1 MSLTQRPL
9 FPLIPQADPAEE
21 ARRLHREGGLVPV
34 RLPGDVAAWAAV
46 EHTTAQLVLGHP
58 DLTKDAAYW
67 PDLVSGRVPDH
78 WELIAVIRG
87 AGMLHAGGDDH
98 RRLRKLASSAFTRAP
113 IAALEGRITEITG
126 QLLDE
131 LAAADPREPVDLRE
145 RFAYRLPV
153 RVICEVLGVPDSA
166 VAGLRGAFERLV
178 TPQEEGA
185 EDIRVAQAEIHRSLT
200 ALIAAKRAEPG
211 DDLTSALI
219 QARDDGDRLSE
230 EELVETLFLIL
241 IAGHETTLNLI
252 TNAVHALLRHPD
264 MLATVRAT
272 AVKEG
277 PGGGCPR
284 AHRASHDAPSEADAD
299 AGSGGGDTGHAGTGR
314 ADAEDTGAADTGAG
328 DDDVWTALVDETLR
342 YSSPVR
348 HALMRYAVKDV
359 DIAGV
364 RVARGEPVLAGLYAA
379 GRDPGRHTD
388 PDTFDLARPT
398 RRDHLAFG
406 HGAHYCLGARLA
418 RLEARIA
425 LKALFTRYPDLE
437 AATAP
442 GRLASLSVQGADALP
457 VRLNAGR
464 ARD

>member
-1 MSLTQRPL
+1 MLTHCPL
-9 FPLIPQADPAEE
+9 FPLVPQAEPAEE
-21 ARRLHREGGLVPV
+21 ARRLHTEGGLIPV

-46 EHTTAQLVLGHP
+46 DHTTAQLVLGHP
-58 DLTKDAAYW
+58 ELTKDAAYW

-113 IAALEGRITEITG
+113 IAALEGRITEIAG
-126 QLLDE
+126 QLLDD
-131 LAAADPREPVDLRE
+131 LAAAGPGPVDLRE
-145 RFAYRLPV
+145 RFAHRLPV
-153 RVICEVLGVPDSA
+153 RVICEVLGVPDTA
-166 VAGLRGAFERLV
+166 VAGLRAAFERLV
-178 TPQEEGA
+178 TPQEDGA
-185 EDIRVAQAEIHRSLT
+185 DDIRLAQAEIHRSLT

-219 QARDDGDRLSE
+219 QARDDGDQLSE

-241 IAGHETTLNLI
+241 IAGHETTVNLI
-252 TNAVHALLRHPD
+252 TNAVHALLHHPG
-264 MLATVRAT
+264 MLAAVRDA
-272 AVKEG
+272 ALE
-277 PGGGCPR
+277 GGGAGTCPH
-284 AHRASHDAPSEADAD
+284 AQGTPPDAYAGDGSTGDATTGDPADAD
-299 AGSGGGDTGHAGTGR
+299 I
-314 ADAEDTGAADTGAG
+314 
-328 DDDVWTALVDETLR
+328 WTALVDETLR
-342 YSSPVR
+342 FSSPVR

-388 PDTFDLARPT
+388 PDTFDLTRPT

-418 RLEARIA
+418 RLEAGIA
-425 LKALFTRYPDLE
+425 LKALFTRYPGLE
-437 AATAP
+437 AAAEP
-442 GRLASLSVQGADALP
+442 ERLASISVQGVAALP
-457 VRLNAGR
+457 VYLNAAADRQSG
-464 ARD
+464 

>member
-1 MSLTQRPL
+1 MSLTHRPL
-9 FPLIPQADPAEE
+9 FPLVPQADPAKE
-21 ARRLHREGGLVPV
+21 ARQLHAEGGLVPV

-46 EHTTAQLVLGHP
+46 DHPTARLVLGHP
-58 DLTKDAAYW
+58 ELTKDAAHW

-113 IAALEGRITEITG
+113 IAALEGRITEIAE
-126 QLLDE
+126 QLLDD
-131 LAAADPREPVDLRE
+131 LAEADPREPVDLRD

-153 RVICEVLGVPDSA
+153 RVICEVLGVPDAA
-166 VAGLRGAFERLV
+166 VSGLRSAFERLV
-178 TPQEEGA
+178 TPQEDGA

-200 ALIAAKRAEPG
+200 ALIATKRTAPG

-219 QARDDGDRLSE
+219 QAHDDGDRLSE

-252 TNAVHALLRHPD
+252 SSAVHALLEHPD
-264 MLATVRAT
+264 ALANVR
-272 AVKEG
+272 
-277 PGGGCPR
+277 
-284 AHRASHDAPSEADAD
+284 EAARR
-299 AGSGGGDTGHAGTGR
+299 GSGGGACPYAHGGGRGARTEVGTDDGS
-314 ADAEDTGAADTGAG
+314 TGAG
-328 DDDVWTALVDETLR
+328 TADSGTGPADAGADDTDDDVWTALVDETLR
-342 YSSPVR
+342 FSSPVR
-348 HALMRYAVKDV
+348 HALMRYAVEDV

-388 PDTFDLARPT
+388 PDVFDPARPT

-437 AATAP
+437 AAGTP
-442 GRLASLSVQGADALP
+442 ERLASISVQGVRALP

-464 ARD
+464 PRS

>member
-1 MSLTQRPL
+1 MSLTHRPL
-9 FPLIPQADPAEE
+9 FPLVPQADPAEE
-21 ARRLHREGGLVPV
+21 ARQLHTEGGLVPV

-46 EHTTAQLVLGHP
+46 DHTTAQLVLGHP
-58 DLTKDAAYW
+58 ELTKDAAYW
-67 PDLVSGRVPDH
+67 PDLASGRVPDH

-113 IAALEGRITEITG
+113 IAALEGRITEIAG
-126 QLLDE
+126 QLLDD
-131 LAAADPREPVDLRE
+131 LAAADPREPVDLRD
-145 RFAYRLPV
+145 RYAYRLPV
-153 RVICEVLGVPDSA
+153 RVICEVLGVPDTA
-166 VAGLRGAFERLV
+166 VSGLRGAFERLV
-178 TPQEEGA
+178 TPQEDGA

-200 ALIAAKRAEPG
+200 ALIAAKRAAPG

-252 TNAVHALLRHPD
+252 SSAVHALLEHPD
-264 MLATVRAT
+264 KLAYVRDA
-272 AVKEG
+272 ARNG
-277 PGGGCPR
+277 DGGGACPF
-284 AHRASHDAPSEADAD
+284 AHGGRGARTEVGADDGSAVTEADD
-299 AGSGGGDTGHAGTGR
+299 A
-314 ADAEDTGAADTGAG
+314 
-328 DDDVWTALVDETLR
+328 DDDIWTALVDETLR

-348 HALMRYAVKDV
+348 HALMRYAVEDV

-364 RVARGEPVLAGLYAA
+364 RVSRGEPVLAGLFAA

-388 PDTFDLARPT
+388 PDVFDPARPT

-437 AATAP
+437 AAAAP
-442 GRLASLSVQGADALP
+442 ERLASISVQGVRTLP

-464 ARD
+464 PRG

>member
-1 MSLTQRPL
+1 M
-9 FPLIPQADPAEE
+9 
-21 ARRLHREGGLVPV
+21 PV

-46 EHTTAQLVLGHP
+46 DHTTAQLVLGHP

-67 PDLVSGRVPDH
+67 PDLAAGRVPDH

-98 RRLRKLASSAFTRAP
+98 RRLRKLVSSAFTRAP
-113 IAALEGRITEITG
+113 IAALEGRIAEITG
-126 QLLDE
+126 QLLDD
-131 LAAADPREPVDLRE
+131 LAAADPSEPVDLRE

-153 RVICEVLGVPDSA
+153 RVICEVLGVPDTA
-166 VAGLRGAFERLV
+166 VSGLRGAFERLV
-178 TPQEEGA
+178 TPQEDGA

-200 ALIAAKRAEPG
+200 ALIATKRAAPG

-252 TNAVHALLRHPD
+252 SSAVHALLEHPD
-264 MLATVRAT
+264 MLASVR
-272 AVKEG
+272 
-277 PGGGCPR
+277 
-284 AHRASHDAPSEADAD
+284 EAARK
-299 AGSGGGDTGHAGTGR
+299 GSGGGTCPHAHGGSRTEAG
-314 ADAEDTGAADTGAG
+314 ADDASA
-328 DDDVWTALVDETLR
+328 DDDLWTALVDETLR
-342 YSSPVR
+342 FSSPVR
-348 HALMRYAVKDV
+348 HALMRYAVEDV

-364 RVARGEPVLAGLYAA
+364 RVAKGEPVLASLYAA

-388 PDTFDLARPT
+388 PDVFDPARPT

-437 AATAP
+437 AAAAP
-442 GRLASLSVQGADALP
+442 ERLASISVQGVRALP
-457 VRLNAGR
+457 VRLNAGPPR
-464 ARD
+464 G